1 MTTRSGETLLSET
14 AGLWIAAIL
23 SARPEIRPA
32 DRVALYL
39 AYADGPNEHEI
50 ADAIGQ
56 LLDTEGADIDKFL
69 EKGRRAFHALD
80 VSASA
85 RSRWSA
91 ACNQQALDVDPV
103 EAFIELGVIWH
114 ALSRNLRRSAEANRT
129 SSTTSLAP
137 AP

>member
-1 MTTRSGETLLSET
+1 MTTRSVEPLLSEI
-14 AGLWIAAIL
+14 AALWIAAIL
-23 SARPEIRPA
+23 AARPEIRPA

-39 AYADGPNEHEI
+39 THADGPNEHEI
-50 ADAIGQ
+50 ANAIGQ
-56 LLDTEGADIDKFL
+56 LLETEGADFDKFL

-91 ACNQQALDVDPV
+91 ACNQRALDIDPV

-114 ALSRNLRRSAEANRT
+114 GLSRHLRRSAEANHT
-129 SSTTSLAP
+129 NSTTRDAP